1 MGDILY
7 EGRWGNSIRL
17 GSTVKSKSQF
27 ANPWSR
33 SGVNGDPITIIRNG
47 QSKNANEF
55 GAEPIVENIKQD
67 LSSIY
72 LTSTQSLPY
81 DLSGLQA
88 NPYKSYTI
96 PGIPKPVSTPQF
108 ISPQILL
115 NSDRIVIDAQ
125 SNDVLIGANRS
136 IGLFGGTS
144 INIESNQINMSANS
158 IMLGVSTAD
167 NGMQPILKG
176 DDTVDVLLQLT
187 NILQG
192 ISEILKTSQI
202 YPSGVSIPDTAAL
215 IISGQ
220 ALAALNEIEKR
231 LKDNTKGIK
240 SNYVKTI

>member
-1 MGDILY
+1 MGDIIY

-17 GSTVKSKSQF
+17 GSTAKSKSIF
-27 ANPWSR
+27 ANSWSR
-33 SGVNGDPITIIRNG
+33 SGTNGDPITIIRNG
-47 QSKNANEF
+47 QSRNATEF

-88 NPYKSYTI
+88 IPYQSYTNTDV
-96 PGIPKPVSTPQF
+96 PKPVTPSQF

-144 INIESNQINMSANS
+144 INIESGQINMSANQ
-158 IMLGVSTAD
+158 IRLGVSSTKD
-167 NGMQPILKG
+167 KMQPVLKG
-176 DDTVDVLLQLT
+176 DDTVKVLLQLT

-192 ISEILKTSQI
+192 ISEILKVAQI
-202 YPSGVSIPDTAAL
+202 YPQGVSIPDTASL

-220 ALAALNEIEKR
+220 ALATLEE
-231 LKDNTKGIK
+231 LKKLLEDQTNGIK
-240 SNYVKTI
+240 SNFVKTI